1 MRARSAGGHAYTRPV
16 VSIAA
21 LRPRSSHRS
30 CLGGNI
36 SLLAVQDYPQ
46 TSPVPGRTA
55 PAAPSTISQVHERLR
70 CGLRAERAGILAF
83 LPLGET
89 KRPRFG
95 IPPYGGILLAL
106 CAAYVPPSAGT
117 FEWVGG
123 EK

>member
-1 MRARSAGGHAYTRPV
+1 MPTLGRFS
-16 VSIAA
+16 SAA

-36 SLLAVQDYPQ
+36 SLLPVQDYPQ

-55 PAAPSTISQVHERLR
+55 PVAPSTISQVHERLR
-70 CGLRAERAGILAF
+70 CGFRPEHTDILAF

-95 IPPYGGILLAL
+95 IPPYGGILLSL
-106 CAAYVPPSAGT
+106 CAAYVAPSAGA
-117 FEWVGG
+117 FDR
-123 EK
+123 